1 MKGSR
6 AKILEKSRPKT
17 SVLDYSREELV
28 ALLREKLAAHP
39 DVVQA
44 FLHGSVAGGRAG
56 AWSDLDLIIVA
67 PTAGPFI
74 ERPRAFFNI
83 LELGFPADILVYT
96 PAEFDTMRVS
106 TTGFW
111 KGFRE
116 SHIKLV

>member
-1 MKGSR
+1 MKGSQ
-6 AKILEKSRPKT
+6 AKILEKSRPQT

-67 PTAGPFI
+67 RTAEPFI
-74 ERPRAFFNI
+74 ERARAFFNI
-83 LELGFPADILVYT
+83 LEIGIPADILVYT
-96 PAEFDTMRVS
+96 PDEFAAMRAL

-116 SHIKLV
+116 NHIQLV